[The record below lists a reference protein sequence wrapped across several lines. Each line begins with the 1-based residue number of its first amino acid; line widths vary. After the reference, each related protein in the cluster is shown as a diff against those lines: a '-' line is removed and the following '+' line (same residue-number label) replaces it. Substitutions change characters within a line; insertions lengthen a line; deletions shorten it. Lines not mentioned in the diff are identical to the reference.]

1 MDLISIA
8 AVMALTGQ
16 SERTLRRKIAD
27 GTLPKIETGNLNK
40 VMIPVDSVKNQLCI
54 PMTPAD
60 WALVLRADAG
70 DAEAQTD
77 LSLLLLSHGKP
88 GAAVSWL
95 EQAAKQGS
103 PEAMHWLGRLHINGQ
118 GVPRDDNMAMMWLAK
133 AAAAGSRISQ
143 QQMQSIRDRL
153 TATLAPSGS

>member
-27 GTLPKIETGNLNK
+27 GTLPKVETGNLNK
-40 VMIPVDSVKNQLCI
+40 VMIPADAIQAQLCI
-54 PMTPAD
+54 PMCDVD
-60 WALVLRADAG
+60 WSLVLRADAG

-77 LSLLLLSHGKP
+77 LGLLLLSHGKP

-103 PEAMHWLGRLHINGQ
+103 AEAMHWLGRLHVDGQ
-118 GVPRDDNMAMMWLAK
+118 GVQRDDNLAMMWLAK

-143 QQMQSIRDRL
+143 QQMQSIRD
-153 TATLAPSGS
+153 TLMESREKSDA